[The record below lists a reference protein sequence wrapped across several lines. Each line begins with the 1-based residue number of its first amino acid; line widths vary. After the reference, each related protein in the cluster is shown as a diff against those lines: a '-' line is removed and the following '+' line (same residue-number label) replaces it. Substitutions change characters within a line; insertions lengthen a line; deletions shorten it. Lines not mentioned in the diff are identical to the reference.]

1 MKLVFDKNKL
11 VEATNIVMKAVPVHT
26 TMPILECII
35 IDASGM
41 DIRLTANDTELGIE
55 TVVEGE
61 IKESGRIAID
71 AKIFSNIVHKLP
83 DAAVTITTDENLLA
97 VITCGKSRFN
107 IPGKDPDDYSPLPAV
122 DKDDFITISQY
133 SLREIIRQTIFS
145 IAVNENN
152 KIMTGELFEIRSNT
166 LRVVSLDGHRIA
178 MRMLALNNPA
188 EDKKVVVPGKT
199 LSEVAKI
206 VTGGMDDPVDIFF
219 SRNHMMFEFGST
231 RVVTSLIDGEY
242 FAIDQMLST
251 DYDTK
256 VVVNNSEFQDC
267 IDRSS
272 LLIRD
277 ADKVPVLIDIDDT
290 EMHLHIDSPMGSM
303 NESVDIDKAGKDIRI
318 GFNPKFLLDALR
330 VIDDE
335 NVTLYFMNSKAPCF
349 IRDDEG
355 TYVYLVLPVNINV

>member
-11 VEATNIVMKAVPVHT
+11 LEAVNIVMKAVPVRT
-26 TMPILECII
+26 TMPILECIL
-35 IDASGM
+35 IDASGL
-41 DIRLTANDTELGIE
+41 DIRLTGNDTELGIE
-55 TVVEGE
+55 TIVEGE

-83 DAAVTITTDENLLA
+83 DADVTIQTDDNLQTL
-97 VITCGKSRFN
+97 ITCGKSRFN
-107 IPGKDPDDYSPLPAV
+107 IPGKDPDDYSKLPAV
-122 DKDDFITISQY
+122 DKDDSVTISQF

-152 KIMTGELFEIRSNT
+152 KIMTGELFEIRNNT

-178 MRMLALNNPA
+178 MRMLPLSGPA

-199 LSEVAKI
+199 LSEVGKI
-206 VTGGMDDPVDIFF
+206 LTGGMEDPVDIFF
-219 SRNHMMFEFGST
+219 SRNHMMFEFGKS
-231 RVVTSLIDGEY
+231 RVVTNLIDGEY

-256 VVVNNSEFQDC
+256 VVVNNSEFQSC

-335 NVTLYFMNSKAPCF
+335 NVTLYFMNAKAPCF

-355 TYVYLVLPVNINV
+355 TYIYLVLPVNINA